1 MCVLILSGRHRSNRN
16 QCHIGTGFRYPTLTV
31 ICTLCQ
37 TKFKI
42 SPKYFEFELH
52 LQLSSQVQLI
62 RPMSAGNHIAKA
74 SKALFWNEIITTD
87 TKLKKLTT
95 AQLNRWKLRAD
106 KSTSWKTRV
115 QGTSSG
121 RHVVTSHTPS
131 EGAKV

>member
-16 QCHIGTGFRYPTLTV
+16 QCHIGTEFRYPTLTV

-62 RPMSAGNHIAKA
+62 RPMSAGHHIAKA
-74 SKALFWNEIITTD
+74 SKALFWNEIITAD

-95 AQLNRWKLRAD
+95 AQLNRWKLRE
-106 KSTSWKTRV
+106 TS
-115 QGTSSG
+115 QHHG
-121 RHVVTSHTPS
+121 RLGSKGRPQVGMLSPVIHH
-131 EGAKV
+131 